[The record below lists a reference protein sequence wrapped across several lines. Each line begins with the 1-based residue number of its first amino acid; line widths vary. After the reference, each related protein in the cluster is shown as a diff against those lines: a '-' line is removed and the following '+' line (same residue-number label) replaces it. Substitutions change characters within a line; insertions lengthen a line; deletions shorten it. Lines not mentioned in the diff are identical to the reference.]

1 MNLDN
6 IFGIHE
12 KAAQLRSYRGEV
24 LANNIANADTPNYKA
39 RDIDFKSILK
49 QADLAPSVDL
59 GASNKMHMKLSG
71 QRKLENDLLYRV
83 PAQPSLD
90 GNTVDMDKEKAEFS
104 NNAMAYQ
111 VSMTFI
117 SGKVK
122 GIMSAIRGE

>member
-24 LANNIANADTPNYKA
+24 LANKA